1 MKIAEILIIGINQD
15 YKDFMLSVL
24 ALDGQS
30 IVDVDIYQLEIDTE
44 LKVLFYDLDLDHR
57 IPVEFIDH
65 VKPHLAG
72 VLIITDSSFSLK
84 STPKRDFVNDL
95 VSELGDLGAN
105 KDIPII
111 VAVGFNGEE
120 ESSISENLQVS
131 GFYLSKN
138 SRLLLWNSN
147 NIDSIK
153 KIWRSLLV
161 DLQKESTPVQL
172 DKSTPTTS

>member
-15 YKDFMLSVL
+15 YKDIMLSVL
-24 ALDGQS
+24 ALEGQCV
-30 IVDVDIYQLEIDTE
+30 VDVDVYQLEIDSE

-57 IPVEFIDH
+57 IPEEFIEH

-84 STPKRDFVNDL
+84 SIPKRDFVNSLIMELSDL
-95 VSELGDLGAN
+95 KPAG
-105 KDIPII
+105 DIPII
-111 VAVGFNGEE
+111 VAVGFNGEAQE
-120 ESSISENLQVS
+120 NISENLEIS

-138 SRLLLWNSN
+138 SRLLLWNSD

-161 DLQKESTPVQL
+161 DLQRESEPIQFDDSVER
-172 DKSTPTTS
+172 D

>member
-24 ALDGQS
+24 ALEGQS
-30 IVDVDIYQLEIDTE
+30 IADVDIYQLEIDSE

-57 IPVEFIDH
+57 IPEEFIEH
-65 VKPHLAG
+65 IKPHLAG

-84 STPKRDFVNDL
+84 SIPKRDFVNSL
-95 VSELGDLGAN
+95 IVELSGLRSR
-105 KDIPII
+105 KDTPII

-120 ESSISENLQVS
+120 QANISENLEIS

-138 SRLLLWNSN
+138 SRLLLWDSN
-147 NIDSIK
+147 NIGSIK
-153 KIWRSLLV
+153 RIWRSLLV
-161 DLQKESTPVQL
+161 DLQRESSSIEP
-172 DKSTPTTS
+172 DDSAARN

>member
-30 IVDVDIYQLEIDTE
+30 IVDVDIYQLEIDSE

-57 IPVEFIDH
+57 IPEEFIEH
-65 VKPHLAG
+65 IKPHLAG

-84 STPKRDFVNDL
+84 SIPKRDFVNGLIDELSDL
-95 VSELGDLGAN
+95 RSGR
-105 KDIPII
+105 DIPII
-111 VAVGFNGEE
+111 VAVGFHGEE
-120 ESSISENLQVS
+120 QRNISENLEVS

-138 SRLLLWNSN
+138 SRLLMWNSD

-161 DLQKESTPVQL
+161 DLQKGTSTAKL
-172 DKSTPTTS
+172 DDSAVRN

>member
-24 ALDGQS
+24 ALDGHS
-30 IVDVDIYQLEIDTE
+30 IADVDIYQLEIDSE

-57 IPVEFIDH
+57 IPEEFIEH
-65 VKPHLAG
+65 IKPHLAG
-72 VLIITDSSFSLK
+72 VLMITDSSFSLK
-84 STPKRDFVNDL
+84 SIPKRDFVNAL
-95 VSELGDLGAN
+95 IAELSERESGRE
-105 KDIPII
+105 IPII

-120 ESSISENLQVS
+120 QSNVSENIEIS
-131 GFYLSKN
+131 GFYLSTK
-138 SRLLLWNSN
+138 SRLLLWNSE

-161 DLQKESTPVQL
+161 DLQKENSTPQL
-172 DKSTPTTS
+172 NDKATART

>member
-24 ALDGQS
+24 ALQGQC
-30 IVDVDIYQLEIDTE
+30 IADVDIYQLEIDTE

-57 IPVEFIDH
+57 IPEEFVEHI
-65 VKPHLAG
+65 KPHLAG

-84 STPKRDFVNDL
+84 SIPKRDFVNSLIMELSDL
-95 VSELGDLGAN
+95 RSG

-120 ESSISENLQVS
+120 QGNISENLEIS

-138 SRLLLWNSN
+138 SRLLLWNSD

-161 DLQKESTPVQL
+161 DLQREIQPIQL
-172 DKSTPTTS
+172 DDSTERN

>member
-1 MKIAEILIIGINQD
+1 MKIAEILIVGINQD

-24 ALDGQS
+24 ALEGQC
-30 IVDVDIYQLEIDTE
+30 IADVDIYQLEIDSE

-57 IPVEFIDH
+57 IPEEFIEH

-84 STPKRDFVNDL
+84 SIPKRDFVNSLIVELSDL
-95 VSELGDLGAN
+95 RSGRDV
-105 KDIPII
+105 PIV

-120 ESSISENLQVS
+120 QADISENLEIS

-138 SRLLLWNSN
+138 SRLLLWNSD

-153 KIWRSLLV
+153 KIWRLLLV
-161 DLQKESTPVQL
+161 ELQRESPSIEL
-172 DKSTPTTS
+172 EDTTSRS

>member
-24 ALDGQS
+24 ALEGQCV
-30 IVDVDIYQLEIDTE
+30 VDVDIYQLEIDSD

-57 IPVEFIDH
+57 IPDEFIEH
-65 VKPHLAG
+65 IKPHLAG

-84 STPKRDFVNDL
+84 SIPKRDFVNSLIMELSDL
-95 VSELGDLGAN
+95 RSGG
-105 KDIPII
+105 DIPII

-120 ESSISENLQVS
+120 QSNISENLEIS

-138 SRLLLWNSN
+138 SRLLLWNSD

-161 DLQKESTPVQL
+161 DLQRESEPIQFDDSVERN
-172 DKSTPTTS
+172 